1 MVGLLA
7 ASASSSA
14 CNPCAASWWCSAV
27 HGVVPS
33 PPPPPRSAPVA
44 GCAADS
50 RSATVLIAGS
60 VAINRRVLLPF
71 RGTCPTLLLNPESS
85 HAPLPKAHD
94 TGGFERRHHR
104 WAWASSGCPQAGPRG
119 V

>member
-85 HAPLPKAHD
+85 HAPLPKAHGLPTRRFED
-94 TGGFERRHHR
+94 REVFAGYGGSDGFH
-104 WAWASSGCPQAGPRG
+104 
-119 V
+119 